1 MGMANVLNQDKK
13 QQVCFAALV
22 AHAKAAQVRR
32 MNPSPTITMVSS
44 PSGLARFR
52 GAVPWDAGG

>member
-52 GAVPWDAGG
+52 GAVP

>member
-1 MGMANVLNQDKK
+1 MGMDNVLNQDKK
-13 QQVCFAALV
+13 QQVCLAALV

-32 MNPSPTITMVSS
+32 MNPSPTMVSS